1 MEEAFKQERETKEA
15 VKQVCQLCSFHS
27 LSDTLDAFDDETDE
41 NRLLPAMNKIWP
53 FLVACI
59 RNKNPLVSVL
69 RLPFFAS
76 YITSMDRHYFHILL
90 LTLLLYTA
98 IKGLSSQVC

>member
-15 VKQVCQLCSFHS
+15 VKQVCKLCSFHS

-69 RLPFFAS
+69 QLPFVAFFK
-76 YITSMDRHYFHILL
+76 TSMDQYYFHILL
-90 LTLLLYTA
+90 LTLLLHTA
-98 IKGLSSQVC
+98 IKGLSS